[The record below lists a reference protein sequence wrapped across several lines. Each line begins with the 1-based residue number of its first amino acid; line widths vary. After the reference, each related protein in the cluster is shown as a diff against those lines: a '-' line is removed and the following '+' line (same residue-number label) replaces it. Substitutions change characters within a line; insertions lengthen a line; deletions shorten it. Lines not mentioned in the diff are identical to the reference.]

1 MASGTSAGG
10 LDSYRPIG
18 GIRRPAGLPPPP
30 PPKSSSYSSSAG
42 GGYYAQAGLTDGYGY
57 SKQSM
62 YDEPQARRKKKKR
75 GKSFLEVVVRKA
87 QKPEVILLSVW
98 WLMTFILVVYMA
110 EMGSLLM
117 AIWKPLLLL
126 LSIPILF
133 FVALAFI
140 TL

>member
-1 MASGTSAGG
+1 MASAPTSSG

-30 PPKSSSYSSSAG
+30 PPKSSSYSSTGTGYSQG
-42 GGYYAQAGLTDGYGY
+42 GLKDGYGY
-57 SKQSM
+57 SKQQM
-62 YDEPQARRKKKKR
+62 YDEPHAKKKKKR
-75 GKSFLEVVVRKA
+75 KGKGFLEVVMRKA
-87 QKPEVILLSVW
+87 QKPEVILLTVW

-110 EMGSLLM
+110 EMGSLLL